1 MLPFSLR
8 LVLSLSSLLSL
19 IACSLA
25 KGYLYSIRSYAFWG
39 RPLCWLPFILVI
51 VHIALLSPLD
61 HVTPNHDSLDSSV
74 VLSVLVSLVV
84 S

>member
-51 VHIALLSPLD
+51 VHNPLLIMLPRIMTPLILRW
-61 HVTPNHDSLDSSV
+61 SLQD
-74 VLSVLVSLVV
+74 
-84 S
+84 